1 MIPYR
6 LGMTYHL
13 VTTSFEIG
21 VCPWPDLSSLF
32 QYTSPTPIVSLHL
45 ISRILYHPGI
55 PVTLLTGSSLYQIFA
70 WIFTTPKLITSEA
83 KDLSGSLSSF
93 IIVLKL
99 LLLESVVLARR
110 RNAVDAMSL
119 VTALYPISVA
129 QAQSTFLTASEK
141 APSNRLLLSCFALKR
156 FQRPILPS
164 APRLTCTLGGHSNL
178 GSYRVI

>member
-1 MIPYR
+1 MNIHNTKINNFGSER
-6 LGMTYHL
+6 LIWR
-13 VTTSFEIG
+13 FEQ
-21 VCPWPDLSSLF
+21 F
-32 QYTSPTPIVSLHL
+32 HN
-45 ISRILYHPGI
+45 
-55 PVTLLTGSSLYQIFA
+55 
-70 WIFTTPKLITSEA
+70 
-83 KDLSGSLSSF
+83 
-93 IIVLKL
+93 KL

-110 RNAVDAMSL
+110 RNAVDAMPL

>member
-1 MIPYR
+1 
-6 LGMTYHL
+6 MTYHQ

-83 KDLSGSLSSF
+83 KDLSGGLSSF

-99 LLLESVVLARR
+99 LLLESVVLVRR
-110 RNAVDAMSL
+110 RNAVDAMPL

-129 QAQSTFLTASEK
+129 RAQSTFLTASEK

>member
-1 MIPYR
+1 MPLAR
-6 LGMTYHL
+6 LELTISVYQSDTHSI
-13 VTTSFEIG
+13 TTLDLKDPVPSRYPSYPAHRVQFISNCRVNIHNTKINNFGSERLIWRFEQ
-21 VCPWPDLSSLF
+21 F
-32 QYTSPTPIVSLHL
+32 HN
-45 ISRILYHPGI
+45 
-55 PVTLLTGSSLYQIFA
+55 
-70 WIFTTPKLITSEA
+70 
-83 KDLSGSLSSF
+83 
-93 IIVLKL
+93 KL

-110 RNAVDAMSL
+110 RNAVDAMPL

>member
-1 MIPYR
+1 
-6 LGMTYHL
+6 MTYHL

-83 KDLSGSLSSF
+83 KDLSGGLSSF

-110 RNAVDAMSL
+110 RNAVDAMPL
-119 VTALYPISVA
+119 VTGYCCYCCLVIGYCCLVSLSRDFSGQYYPPL
-129 QAQSTFLTASEK
+129 Q
-141 APSNRLLLSCFALKR
+141 
-156 FQRPILPS
+156 
-164 APRLTCTLGGHSNL
+164 G
-178 GSYRVI
+178 